1 MKKVFNFKIGIF
13 TISLLIQ
20 SSIFSQIIT
29 IEVFETQPYVK
40 WIKTNGVDVLTN
52 PEWVG
57 YKEPGN
63 AIYVFDIDRKT
74 CKLYVG
80 GKLIV
85 DEVVENINI
94 EGDIIKIQ
102 SLEPSLE
109 NAEAIFET
117 EFEIN
122 LKTNE
127 SSLTWYNSYA
137 DYTRTQKNTKTKI
150 SIKKTLEI

>member
-40 WIKTNGVDVLTN
+40 WIKTTGVDVLTN

-94 EGDIIKIQ
+94 VGDIIKIH

-109 NAEAIFET
+109 NEEAIFET

-137 DYTRTQKNTKTKI
+137 DYTRTQKNTRTTI
-150 SIKKTLEI
+150 SIKKALAI

>member
-1 MKKVFNFKIGIF
+1 MKCILFFKFFIF
-13 TISLLIQ
+13 IFCLLLNDGV
-20 SSIFSQIIT
+20 FSQIIT

-40 WIKTNGVDVLTN
+40 WIKTNGIDVLTN